1 MMSKYNASREM
12 TRRSLEVMPPDITG
26 EHPAIDSLRSV
37 ANMARTTACLLD
49 DARIYGEL
57 PDEQKYAQFLAT
69 VAHDAAKLMLSA
81 AEEALR
87 AMTDSKGMKSE

>member
-12 TRRSLEVMPPDITG
+12 TRRSLEVMPPEIAG

-49 DARIYGEL
+49 DARIYGQI
-57 PDEQKYAQFLAT
+57 PDEQEYAQFLAN
-69 VAHDAAKLMLSA
+69 VAQDAAKLMLSA
-81 AEEALR
+81 AEDALR
-87 AMTDSKGMKSE
+87 AMTDKGMKSE

>member
-12 TRRSLEVMPPDITG
+12 TRRSLEVMPPEIAG

-49 DARIYGEL
+49 DSRIYGEL
-57 PDEQKYAQFLAT
+57 PDEQQEYAQFLAT

-81 AEEALR
+81 AEDALR
-87 AMTDSKGMKSE
+87 AMHEGMKSE

>member
-1 MMSKYNASREM
+1 MMSKHNASREM
-12 TRRSLEVMPPDITG
+12 TRRTLEVMPPEIAG
-26 EHPAIDSLRSV
+26 EHTAIDSLRSV

-81 AEEALR
+81 AEDALR
-87 AMTDSKGMKSE
+87 AMTDKGMKSE

>member
-12 TRRSLEVMPPDITG
+12 TRRSLEVMPPEIAG

-49 DARIYGEL
+49 DSRIYGEL
-57 PDEQKYAQFLAT
+57 PDEQECAAFLAT
-69 VAHDAAKLMLSA
+69 AAYDAAKLMLSA
-81 AEEALR
+81 AEDALR
-87 AMTDSKGMKSE
+87 AMHEGMKSE

>member
-1 MMSKYNASREM
+1 MMSKYNANREM
-12 TRRSLEVMPPDITG
+12 TRRSLEVMPPEIAG

-37 ANMARTTACLLD
+37 ANMARTAACLLD
-49 DARIYGEL
+49 DARIYSQI
-57 PDEQKYAQFLAT
+57 PDEQEYAQFLAT

-87 AMTDSKGMKSE
+87 AMTDNKGMKSE

>member
-1 MMSKYNASREM
+1 MMSKYNANREM
-12 TRRSLEVMPPDITG
+12 TRRPLEVMPPEIAG

-49 DARIYGEL
+49 DSRIYGEL
-57 PDEQKYAQFLAT
+57 PDEQEYAQFLAT

-81 AEEALR
+81 AEEAMR
-87 AMTDSKGMKSE
+87 AMTDNKGMKSE

>member
-1 MMSKYNASREM
+1 MSKHNASREM
-12 TRRSLEVMPPDITG
+12 TRRSLEVIPPEVAG

-49 DARIYGEL
+49 DSRIYGEL
-57 PDEQKYAQFLAT
+57 PDEQEYAQFLAT
-69 VAHDAAKLMLSA
+69 VAYDAAKLMLTA

-87 AMTDSKGMKSE
+87 AMTDKGMKSE

>member
-1 MMSKYNASREM
+1 MSKYNASREM
-12 TRRSLEVMPPDITG
+12 TRRSLEVMPPEIAG

-57 PDEQKYAQFLAT
+57 SDEQEYAQFLAT
-69 VAHDAAKLMLSA
+69 VAYNAAKLTLSA
-81 AEEALR
+81 AEDALR
-87 AMTDSKGMKSE
+87 AMTEKGMKSE

>member
-12 TRRSLEVMPPDITG
+12 TRRSLEVMPPEIAG

-49 DARIYGEL
+49 DARIYGQI
-57 PDEQKYAQFLAT
+57 PDEQEYAQFRNRRARRGKT
-69 VAHDAAKLMLSA
+69 DALGCGRCA
-81 AEEALR
+81 AG
-87 AMTDSKGMKSE
+87 DD

>member
-1 MMSKYNASREM
+1 MMSKYNANREM
-12 TRRSLEVMPPDITG
+12 TRRSLEVMPPEIAG

-49 DARIYGEL
+49 DARIYGDM
-57 PDEQKYAQFLAT
+57 PDEQEYSQYLQS
-69 VAHDAAKLMLSA
+69 VAYDAAKLMLMA

-87 AMTDSKGMKSE
+87 AMTKGDEK